1 MTRGSAGWLGA
12 GRWILR
18 KNVAK
23 TGARQEILAERIIA
37 EIPTMTPQLA
47 MSAKYLVDHPDSVV
61 AYSMR
66 EIAARVGVAPTTLL
80 RLARAL
86 GFEDWSRLRETYVNQ
101 FRSSSP
107 LYAEKADS
115 LVRRNGIAGLLDELM
130 SAQRTALGY
139 VATSNSADSIDHAAK
154 ILNRAPRILVA
165 AFLSC
170 RTPGLA
176 FTYICRLFRSNVT
189 MVGAEGS
196 SVIADL
202 EDVRSNDA
210 ILAINFRPY
219 ANDIHFVVR
228 AAQRSGAALVSI
240 ADSRVTP
247 LSSVARSILLFGADS
262 PSFFPSIMPAVAI
275 VESLAAAMLAHAGDS
290 AVERV
295 RLTEDALYES
305 ATYDSAKHR
314 D

>member
-1 MTRGSAGWLGA
+1 V
-12 GRWILR
+12 
-18 KNVAK
+18 K
-23 TGARQEILAERIIA
+23 QEILSERIIA
-37 EIPTMTPQLA
+37 EIPNMTPQLA

-61 AYSMR
+61 ACSMR
-66 EIAARVGVAPTTLL
+66 EIAGRLGVAPTTLL

-86 GFEDWSRLRETYVNQ
+86 GFKDWSRLRETYVNY

-115 LVRRNGIAGLLDELM
+115 LVRRNGISGLLDELM
-130 SAQRTALGY
+130 SAQRAALGY
-139 VATSNSADSIDHAAK
+139 VATTNTADSIDDAAK

-170 RTPGLA
+170 RAPGLA
-176 FTYICRLFRSNVT
+176 FAYICRLFRSNVT
-189 MVGAEGS
+189 MVGADGS

-202 EDVRSNDA
+202 EDIRSDDA
-210 ILAINFRPY
+210 VLAINFRPY
-219 ANDIHFVVR
+219 AHDIHFVAR
-228 AAQRSGAALVSI
+228 AVQRSGASLVSI

-247 LSSVARSILLFGADS
+247 LSPVARSILLFGADS

-290 AVERV
+290 AVDRI
-295 RLTEDALYES
+295 RLIEDALYS
-305 ATYDSAKHR
+305 SDTYDSADKR

>member
-1 MTRGSAGWLGA
+1 LP
-12 GRWILR
+12 
-18 KNVAK
+18 KNVPK
-23 TGARQEILAERIIA
+23 TGVKQEMLSERIIA
-37 EIPTMTPQLA
+37 EIPNMTPQLA

-61 AYSMR
+61 ACSMR
-66 EIAARVGVAPTTLL
+66 EIAGRLGVAPTTLL

-86 GFEDWSRLRETYVNQ
+86 GFKDWSRLRETYVNH

-115 LVRRNGIAGLLDELM
+115 LVRRNGISGLLDELM
-130 SAQRTALGY
+130 SAQRAALGY
-139 VATSNSADSIDHAAK
+139 VATTNTAESIDDAAK

-170 RTPGLA
+170 RAPGLA
-176 FTYICRLFRSNVT
+176 FAYICRLFRSNVT
-189 MVGAEGS
+189 MVGADGS

-202 EDVRSNDA
+202 EDIRSDDA
-210 ILAINFRPY
+210 VLAINFRPY
-219 ANDIHFVVR
+219 AHDIRLVAR
-228 AAQRSGAALVSI
+228 AVQRSGASLVSI

-247 LSSVARSILLFGADS
+247 LSPVARSILLFGADS

-290 AVERV
+290 AVDRI
-295 RLTEDALYES
+295 RLIEDALYAS
-305 ATYDSAKHR
+305 DTYDSADKK

>member
-1 MTRGSAGWLGA
+1 V
-12 GRWILR
+12 
-18 KNVAK
+18 K
-23 TGARQEILAERIIA
+23 QEMLSERIIA
-37 EIPTMTPQLA
+37 EIPNMTPQLA

-61 AYSMR
+61 ACSMR
-66 EIAARVGVAPTTLL
+66 EIAGRLGVAPTTLL

-86 GFEDWSRLRETYVNQ
+86 GFKDWSRLRETYVNH

-115 LVRRNGIAGLLDELM
+115 LVRRNGISGLLDELM
-130 SAQRTALGY
+130 SAQRAALGY
-139 VATSNSADSIDHAAK
+139 VATTNTAESIDDAAK

-170 RTPGLA
+170 RAPGLA
-176 FTYICRLFRSNVT
+176 FAYICRLFRSNVT
-189 MVGAEGS
+189 MVGADGS

-202 EDVRSNDA
+202 EDIRSE
-210 ILAINFRPY
+210 PY
-219 ANDIHFVVR
+219 AHDIRLVAR
-228 AAQRSGAALVSI
+228 AVQRSGASLVSI

-247 LSSVARSILLFGADS
+247 LSPVARSILLFGADS

-290 AVERV
+290 AVDRI
-295 RLTEDALYES
+295 RLIEDALYAS
-305 ATYDSAKHR
+305 DTYDSADKK

>member
-1 MTRGSAGWLGA
+1 
-12 GRWILR
+12 LR